1 MNETVTNSTLHPA
14 SIDLVLDRLR
24 DEFGDPERAND
35 EDPVSGLIST
45 ILSQNTTDANT
56 DRAFKALRAAFPSWE
71 EVVAANTVDVANAIR
86 VGGLADQKAPR
97 IQAVLRAI
105 HESQGVYNLDFL
117 ADAHVEEARSW
128 LIALPGVGP
137 KTAACVLLFN
147 LDKNVLP
154 VDTHV
159 HRVSRR
165 LGWIPEKLTAEQAQ
179 PAIERI
185 VAPSYRYAAHMLLI
199 WHGRKTCKARA
210 PRCPSCIL
218 ADICPSRDTFM
229 SS

>member
-14 SIDLVLDRLR
+14 SINLVLDRLR

-56 DRAFKALRAAFPSWE
+56 DRAFRELRAAFPSWE

-105 HESQGVYNLDFL
+105 HESQGRYNLDFL
-117 ADAHVEEARSW
+117 ANTHVDEARDW
-128 LIALPGVGP
+128 LTALPGVGP

-159 HRVSRR
+159 HRISRR

-185 VAPSYRYAAHMLLI
+185 VAPADRYAAHMLLI

-210 PRCPSCIL
+210 PRCPSCVL